1 MKYFLIGFITALII
15 GAWITLAILGI
26 ITVKIAIIV
35 PVCIIAGF
43 AIGFLIIGSLFE
55 PRW

>member
-15 GAWITLAILGI
+15 GAWITLAITGI
-26 ITVKIAIIV
+26 ITIKIAIIV

-43 AIGFLIIGSLFE
+43 IMGFLIIGSLFTLE
-55 PRW
+55 W